1 MDLSKM
7 RRLGYAWMV
16 VNGVLALVAPKLGVK
31 LNTMGWRC
39 AFDNVGELEPKPWY
53 VRMTRAVGGGLVV
66 TGLLGLLQE
75 ERASEAAEA
84 EAEAEADLESET
96 EPTTD

>member
-16 VNGVLALVAPKLGVK
+16 VNGVLALVVPKLGVK
-31 LNTMGWRC
+31 LNTVGWRC

-75 ERASEAAEA
+75 ERAAEAA
-84 EAEAEADLESET
+84 EAEAEADLEAET
-96 EPTTD
+96 ESTTE

>member
-53 VRMTRAVGGGLVV
+53 VRTTRAIGGGLVV

-84 EAEAEADLESET
+84 EADLESET
-96 EPTTD
+96 EPITE

>member
-16 VNGVLALVAPKLGVK
+16 VNGALALVAPKIGVK

-53 VRMTRAVGGGLVV
+53 VRTTRAVGGGLVV

-75 ERASEAAEA
+75 ERASGATDAEA
-84 EAEAEADLESET
+84 EAELESET
-96 EPTTD
+96 ESLTE